1 MKIIEKHAIFIFT
14 VKKFLVFFLHK
25 KGFFFFTLE
34 IIDLKVL
41 YFCLYSFFS
50 RYYALR
56 QKRLLHKKF
65 IEERERDEK
74 RYENLCLYRDKKEKN
89 GNTKIYIFS

>member
-41 YFCLYSFFS
+41 YFCLYSFFFS
-50 RYYALR
+50 V
-56 QKRLLHKKF
+56 
-65 IEERERDEK
+65 
-74 RYENLCLYRDKKEKN
+74 LCFAAKEV
-89 GNTKIYIFS
+89 IA